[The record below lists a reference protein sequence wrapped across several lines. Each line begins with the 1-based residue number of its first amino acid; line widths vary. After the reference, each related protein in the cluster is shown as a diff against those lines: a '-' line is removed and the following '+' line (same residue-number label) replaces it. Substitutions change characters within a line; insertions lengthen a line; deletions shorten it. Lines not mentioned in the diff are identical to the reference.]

1 MIPIDKDE
9 AQTIRK
15 VYPNVSIV
23 RTCVQK
29 SKRKHYYVEEQYF
42 VLKLLEELR
51 NPKIDSRKV

>member
-1 MIPIDKDE
+1 MVLIDKDE

-42 VLKLLEELR
+42 VLTLLEET
-51 NPKIDSRKV
+51 